1 MSIAEELA
9 DQLTSRNWTLAVA
22 ESCTGGLIGHLITS
36 VPGSS
41 AYFHGAVTAYSDT
54 SKMEILGIP
63 LECLKNHGSVSKRT
77 ALAMASGVRDAFRVD
92 IGIGVTGIA
101 GPGGGTEQKPVGLV
115 YIAIVGE
122 EDETVEELNLPGTR
136 EEIKTA
142 SAKAALKAV
151 CEFLEAQEQ

>member
-9 DQLTSRNWTLAVA
+9 DQLTSHNWTLAVA

-41 AYFHGAVTAYSDT
+41 AYFHGAVTTYSDT
-54 SKMEILGIP
+54 AKMEILGVPI
-63 LECLKNHGSVSKRT
+63 ECLKNHGSVSKRT
-77 ALAMASGVRDAFRVD
+77 ALAMAWGVRDAFRVD

-115 YIAIVGE
+115 YIAVVGE
-122 EDETVEELNLPGTR
+122 DDETVKELNLSGTR
-136 EEIKTA
+136 EEIKIA
-142 SAKAALKAV
+142 SAEAALKAA